1 MLPRRCWTGGSAQ
14 ARDLT
19 FQLIGLQEEDWDQVR
34 TKAQKLGATKM
45 VIKDLRRE
53 FVEQLCFRA
62 IQCNAQYEGRYL
74 LGTSL
79 ARPVI
84 ARTQMQV
91 TLEEGCK
98 YTAISAC

>member
-1 MLPRRCWTGGSAQ
+1 
-14 ARDLT
+14 
-19 FQLIGLQEEDWDQVR
+19 
-34 TKAQKLGATKM
+34 M
-45 VIKDLRRE
+45 VIKDLKRE

-84 ARTQMQV
+84 ARAQMQV
-91 TLEEGCK
+91 ALEEECEYVVTPATELLADGTIK
-98 YTAISAC
+98 ANMLVMGAR

>member
-1 MLPRRCWTGGSAQ
+1 
-14 ARDLT
+14 
-19 FQLIGLQEEDWDQVR
+19 
-34 TKAQKLGATKM
+34 M

-53 FVEQLCFRA
+53 FVEQLCFPA

-84 ARTQMQV
+84 ARAQMQV
-91 TLEEGCK
+91 ALEESCQYG
-98 YTAISAC
+98 AILSTGTC

>member
-1 MLPRRCWTGGSAQ
+1 ML
-14 ARDLT
+14 
-19 FQLIGLQEEDWDQVR
+19 
-34 TKAQKLGATKM
+34 
-45 VIKDLRRE
+45 IKDLRRE

-84 ARTQMQV
+84 ARAQMQV
-91 TLEEGCK
+91 ALEEGCK
-98 YTAISAC
+98 YSTIPAR